1 MKTIITKGFV
11 LNVAAVLD
19 LPPLLHHNNFSFPS
33 IHFHA
38 SFICWRNIIMFLFFQ
53 NYNINPTLGIFRERK
68 SFRLQIFKR
77 YFYQDRYWSSCNVI
91 APAKCVFCQGT
102 EKKIYNRAVRKE
114 TNKEEVDI
122 NSDI

>member
-1 MKTIITKGFV
+1 
-11 LNVAAVLD
+11 
-19 LPPLLHHNNFSFPS
+19 
-33 IHFHA
+33 
-38 SFICWRNIIMFLFFQ
+38 MFLFF
-53 NYNINPTLGIFRERK
+53 
-68 SFRLQIFKR
+68 
-77 YFYQDRYWSSCNVI
+77 QDRYWSSCNVI

>member
-38 SFICWRNIIMFLFFQ
+38 SFICWKNIIMFLFF
-53 NYNINPTLGIFRERK
+53 
-68 SFRLQIFKR
+68 
-77 YFYQDRYWSSCNVI
+77 QDRYWSSCNVI